1 MINHTF
7 NKSQWLIATPNTHF
21 LHTSTMSA
29 ISESNVN
36 TRWIVRERERDW
48 HFVSHTYIVT
58 PIFKKFTIK
67 TLGVWCQG
75 FLACAGL
82 STIKTFLVYNGHHV
96 GEEFSHSG
104 FPFGVFSISFLLHL
118 YIMHLLLYDM
128 VHVGIQLINLLH
140 NTQLG
145 SKLPILF
152 LLIIEPNS
160 PNMTHN
166 IISYPIFQNEPI
178 HLLGRKW
185 ANAPF
190 KKTIQQFASL
200 PKLIREMPFFWN
212 SIFSKSSYKK
222 KKNYG
227 AL

>member
-1 MINHTF
+1 MD
-7 NKSQWLIATPNTHF
+7 
-21 LHTSTMSA
+21 
-29 ISESNVN
+29 
-36 TRWIVRERERDW
+36 RERERGTDILSLT
-48 HFVSHTYIVT
+48 HTLSHPSSKNSPLKPLEYDVRV
-58 PIFKKFTIK
+58 F
-67 TLGVWCQG
+67 Q
-75 FLACAGL
+75 LALGL

-185 ANAPF
+185 ANAPL
-190 KKTIQQFASL
+190 KKQSSNL
-200 PKLIREMPFFWN
+200 PHFPN
-212 SIFSKSSYKK
+212 
-222 KKNYG
+222 
-227 AL
+227 